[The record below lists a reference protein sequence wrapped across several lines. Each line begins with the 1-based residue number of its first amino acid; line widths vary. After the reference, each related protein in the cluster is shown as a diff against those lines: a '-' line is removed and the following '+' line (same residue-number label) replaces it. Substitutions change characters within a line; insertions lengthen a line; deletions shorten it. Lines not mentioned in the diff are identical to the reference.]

1 MEGKI
6 FLIDNGAGS
15 FIERYLKYT
24 LAGTHHEIVA
34 TARNRMEV
42 IGVLADIVVGRTFC
56 NVVLLDANLTS
67 NSEEGEDGRRVRE
80 YIDKANEILPQ
91 ESRLKA
97 IGFSAAPMKGY
108 GIHVDFDL
116 TKAGIPKIAKVLDD
130 L

>member
-1 MEGKI
+1 MEGKLLVI
-6 FLIDNGAGS
+6 ENDEFILKLVAYKLQQTAHEVVAIARTRKEARSAFKAIKAG
-15 FIERYLKYT
+15 
-24 LAGTHHEIVA
+24 
-34 TARNRMEV
+34 RMACN
-42 IGVLADIVVGRTFC
+42 GVLF
-56 NVVLLDANLTS
+56 DANITPGGKA
-67 NSEEGEDGRRVRE
+67 GEDGRHIRK
-80 YIDKANEILPQ
+80 YIDNVNQALPQ